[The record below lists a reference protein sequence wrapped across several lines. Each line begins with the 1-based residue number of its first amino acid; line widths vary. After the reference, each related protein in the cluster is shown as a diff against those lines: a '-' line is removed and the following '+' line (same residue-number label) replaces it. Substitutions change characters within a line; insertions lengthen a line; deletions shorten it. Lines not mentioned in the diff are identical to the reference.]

1 MNILAIDQGTT
12 GTTTVLYDEKG
23 SIVDK
28 SYRELTQI
36 YPKPGWV
43 EHDPEEIWQT
53 VKDTVEEL
61 CSRHSRK
68 IAAVGITNQRETTI
82 LWDRKTGDPVHNAIV
97 WQCRRSAGI
106 CAQFEEY
113 ENQFRS
119 KTGLPVDAYFS
130 GTKIKWILDNI
141 KGYKKDNLLF
151 GNVDTWLIWK
161 LTDGKVHA
169 TDYTNASRTLIFN
182 IVEKKW
188 DEELCD
194 LLNTPMSALPHVKKS
209 MDDYGTVESIP
220 ELRGVPIFG
229 VAGDQ
234 QAALFGQACFDR
246 GQIKST
252 YGTGCFLLMNT
263 GAEAVLSRKGLITT
277 LAINGNGDPCY
288 ALEGSV
294 FIAGA
299 AIQWLR
305 DELKAIE
312 NSADSEQA
320 ALSVE
325 DNGGVYMVPAFV
337 GLGAP
342 HWDMEARGAIV
353 GLTRGANRN
362 HIIRAALESMAY
374 QTYDVLST
382 MEEETGFTAEKLAVD
397 GGAVEN
403 GFLMQFQADLIEKP
417 VVRPTVIEST
427 SLGAAYLAGLQAG
440 IWRSSEELSRL
451 KSVDKE
457 FIPSMP
463 AHMRRDLLAG
473 WQKALRQTTVK

>member
-1 MNILAIDQGTT
+1 MYILAIDQGTT

-23 SIVDK
+23 RIVDK
-28 SYRELTQI
+28 AYREFTQI
-36 YPKPGWV
+36 YPRPGWV
-43 EHDPEEIWQT
+43 EHDPMEIWQT
-53 VKDTVEEL
+53 VVDTVKEL
-61 CSRHSRK
+61 CSHHTRK
-68 IAAVGITNQRETTI
+68 IAAIGITNQRETTI
-82 LWDRKTGDPVHNAIV
+82 LWDRQTGNPIHNAIV
-97 WQCRRSAGI
+97 WQCRRTAHI
-106 CAQFEEY
+106 CEQFQNHEDL
-113 ENQFRS
+113 FRS

-130 GTKIKWILDNI
+130 GTKIKWILDNA
-141 KGYKKDNLLF
+141 KGYEKDNLLF
-151 GNVDTWLIWK
+151 GNVSTWLIWK
-161 LTDGKVHA
+161 LTNGKVHA

-194 LLNTPMSALPHVKKS
+194 LLNIPMPALPQVKKS
-209 MDDYGTVESIP
+209 IDDYGAVESIP

-234 QAALFGQACFDR
+234 QAALFGQACFDS

-263 GAEAVLSRKGLITT
+263 GAEAVLSKKGLITT
-277 LAINGNGDPCY
+277 LAINRNGEPCY

-305 DELKAIE
+305 DELKTIE
-312 NSADSEQA
+312 KSADSEQA
-320 ALSVE
+320 ALSVD

-342 HWDMEARGAIV
+342 HWDMQARGVIV

-362 HIIRAALESMAY
+362 HIIRAALESIAY
-374 QTYDVLST
+374 QAYDVLST
-382 MEEETGFTAEKLAVD
+382 MEQETGFTAEKLAVD

-417 VVRPTVIEST
+417 VIRPTVIEST
-427 SLGAAYLAGLQAG
+427 SLGAAYLAGLKAG
-440 IWRSSEELSRL
+440 VWKNSEELNRL
-451 KSVDKE
+451 KSIEKE

-463 AHMRRDLLAG
+463 DNIRTDLLAG
-473 WQKALRQTTVK
+473 WQKALRQATVK